1 MYNII
6 WIDYFTGEQYRGG
19 QVLNDFDAPLWKLP
33 VFVKANAIIPMYEPN
48 NNPQDIDRSVRNVE
62 FFATAGE
69 NSYTQFEDDGIFIDS
84 DLKESEDKE
93 YGTENHVNYGDHVST
108 TYKSSVKG
116 DVATFTAE
124 KSTGGYKGYAP
135 EHTTSF
141 VVNVSKEPTS
151 VVAKNG
157 DAALKKVEVK
167 TQEEFDKAQPKDGEF
182 VYFYN
187 AKPNLNYGSSSD
199 ATDAVKK
206 EGFSSKEILTTPK
219 LYVKFAKTDVQKN
232 VQTLELS
239 GFKNDGK
246 LDANAENDKLQVP
259 TLKTPTEENGD
270 LTPTSF
276 RLSWDAIEGATSYE
290 LMIDGTI
297 NSVPA
302 GTPEEPVTTLNV
314 TDQAYNSTHK
324 VKIRQRTAEGFS
336 KWSEEITV
344 VTLKDPWRNT
354 PTPVSAEFAGG
365 IWANSSSYSEMQ
377 AFNHSYLDG
386 KMFHS
391 GDNAAEGQAMT
402 IDYGQAYKFD
412 KLGYWPRT
420 DLKEGQTVCSGTVLQ
435 MKVETSLDGVHWT
448 DCGTSTWENT
458 PEPKEFKLNQTAFG
472 RYVRLTPVD
481 TNNGYFTALELA
493 MYKVDGSSAFEVGSL
508 VGDGKVTD
516 ADYQH
521 LKGNCIG
528 RENRA
533 PLDTDWSSHIAPNGA
548 DFNLNGA
555 YDAYDMAFTM
565 SKLDGG
571 TSKTDKVSG
580 NIVVVPSQATVEAG
594 DIITVDLYADDI
606 KNANALG
613 ALINFQ
619 SDAFEYVNGSLTK
632 SPYTAGMED
641 LSVVHSDFVDGKQ
654 SVNIS
659 FQNRGEQ
666 DLYSG
671 TGAVASFQLKAKK
684 AGEVKLPSTAW
695 AMGAQLDYIET
706 VDDGTI
712 NYPDA
717 PEPEAGELAMGDF
730 DLTMTNAALPTD
742 DGTNVTQMT
751 QGGTYEPLFDG
762 VEFHDGNSGAGTFEF
777 KWATET
783 DTVSTPVTLHFDLKQ
798 NRALDNVEI
807 VNRKDAGG
815 TVAGNGF
822 IKKLEATIFFEDGT
836 EQVFKGGEFDT
847 AAAVYTL
854 TPSAENAA
862 KKVDRVDV
870 NVLETN
876 GSKHLLTISEVNFN
890 YTDQVADVESV
901 VLGDN
906 ATTLFVGEL
915 SAVQASVM
923 PESIKYNQFEVE
935 SSDPSVAGI
944 VTKQVGENVVNFV
957 RGNKPGKAT
966 ITVRSVL
973 DKTKAA
979 TYEVEVKEGVNTSA
993 LEAALADAR
1002 ALNAAA
1008 YTEESYAKLAEAVK
1022 AGEDLLKSGTYAEQ
1036 QIADATVA
1044 IRDAIKGLEVLPIDE
1059 SKLINTKEN
1068 KDAVAV
1074 TGFSSQCEPQTI
1086 EDGLAANVLDY
1097 NDQSQWHSDYINSVG
1112 MPQYLE
1118 FDLGAS
1124 YDLTGMK
1131 FLPRQSGQNGDVFEA
1146 RVYVAD
1152 TAEGLKTAS
1161 PVGTFKFDNNGSV
1174 LNDRDQFKEMGF
1186 GATGRFVKF
1195 EIVHSGGDRA
1205 DQYASLAEM
1214 RFYGTKASET
1224 PQADASKLQA
1234 LVDKIHGE
1242 NLKAEDYTVE
1252 TWTKFELALGD
1263 AEKTLAD
1270 PQATQAEID
1279 SQLNALQKAYD
1290 GLVKTEV
1297 PPVEKPSKDE
1307 LKDLV
1312 AKAEALDTTGKTP
1325 ESVQALADAIASAKD
1340 VLAKDDATEDEIKA
1354 AYDKLAAAIDGL
1366 KDAEQGGN
1374 GGSGNGGNGGSGNQ
1388 GSGGNNG
1395 AAGGSGSNGSGLPQ
1409 TGDPAA
1415 VAVAGTG
1422 LIGSA
1427 AAALGAFFHRRR
1439 NR

>member
-6 WIDYFTGEQYRGG
+6 WIDYLTGEQYRGG
-19 QVLNDFDAPLWKLP
+19 QVLNSFDAPLWKLP
-33 VFVKANAIIPMYEPN
+33 VFVKVNAIIPMYEPN

-93 YGTENHVNYGDHVST
+93 YGTENHVNYGGHVST

-124 KSTGGYKGYAP
+124 KSTGSYKGYAP

-151 VVAKNG
+151 VVVKNG

-199 ATDAVKK
+199 ATDVVKK
-206 EGFSSKEILTTPK
+206 EGFSSQEILTTPK

-232 VQTLELS
+232 MQSLELS
-239 GFKNDGK
+239 GFKNEGAF
-246 LDANAENDKLQVP
+246 DANVEDANLQVP
-259 TLKTPTEENGD
+259 TLKQPSEENGD

-276 RLSWDAIEGATSYE
+276 RLNWDKVEGATSYDI
-290 LMIDGTI
+290 MVDGTV

-302 GTPEEPVTTLNV
+302 GTSEEPITSLTI

-324 VKIRQRTAEGFS
+324 VKIRQRTAKGYS

-354 PTPVSAEFAGG
+354 PSPVSVKFDGGVWAG
-365 IWANSSSYSEMQ
+365 SDSYKEMN
-377 AFNHSYLDG
+377 AFDHNVADG
-386 KMFHS
+386 SNMFHS
-391 GDNAAEGQAMT
+391 GDNAAEGQVMT
-402 IDYGQAYKFD
+402 VDYGTAYQFD

-420 DLKEGQTVCSGTVLQ
+420 DVAGAVASGTVLQ
-435 MKVETSLDGVHWT
+435 MKVETSLGGVHWV
-448 DCGTSTWENT
+448 DCGTSNWENT
-458 PEPKEFKLNQTAFG
+458 RDYKEFPLNQTVRA

-493 MYKVDGSSAFEVGSL
+493 MYKVDGSSAFEVGSIA
-508 VGDGKVTD
+508 GDGKVTD

-555 YDAYDMAFTM
+555 YDAYDMASTM
-565 SKLDGG
+565 SKLDGD
-571 TSKTDKVSG
+571 TTKSDKVSG
-580 NIVVVPSQATVEAG
+580 NIVVVPSQTTVEAG
-594 DIITVDLYADDI
+594 DVITVDLYTDDI

-619 SDAFEYVNGSLTK
+619 GDAFEYVNDSLTK
-632 SPYTAGMED
+632 SPYTASMED
-641 LSVVHSDFVDGKQ
+641 LSKMTTNFVDGKQ

-684 AGEVKLPSTAW
+684 AGEVKLPSTVW

-862 KKVDRVDV
+862 KKVGRVDV

-935 SSDPSVAGI
+935 SSDLSVAGI

-1022 AGEDLLKSGTYAEQ
+1022 AGEDLLKSGAYTEQ
-1036 QIADATVA
+1036 QVADATV
-1044 IRDAIKGLEVLPIDE
+1044 V
-1059 SKLINTKEN
+1059 
-1068 KDAVAV
+1068 
-1074 TGFSSQCEPQTI
+1074 
-1086 EDGLAANVLDY
+1086 
-1097 NDQSQWHSDYINSVG
+1097 
-1112 MPQYLE
+1112 
-1118 FDLGAS
+1118 
-1124 YDLTGMK
+1124 
-1131 FLPRQSGQNGDVFEA
+1131 
-1146 RVYVAD
+1146 
-1152 TAEGLKTAS
+1152 
-1161 PVGTFKFDNNGSV
+1161 
-1174 LNDRDQFKEMGF
+1174 
-1186 GATGRFVKF
+1186 
-1195 EIVHSGGDRA
+1195 
-1205 DQYASLAEM
+1205 
-1214 RFYGTKASET
+1214 
-1224 PQADASKLQA
+1224 
-1234 LVDKIHGE
+1234 
-1242 NLKAEDYTVE
+1242 
-1252 TWTKFELALGD
+1252 LAL
-1263 AEKTLAD
+1263 
-1270 PQATQAEID
+1270 I
-1279 SQLNALQKAYD
+1279 
-1290 GLVKTEV
+1290 
-1297 PPVEKPSKDE
+1297 
-1307 LKDLV
+1307 
-1312 AKAEALDTTGKTP
+1312 
-1325 ESVQALADAIASAKD
+1325 
-1340 VLAKDDATEDEIKA
+1340 
-1354 AYDKLAAAIDGL
+1354 
-1366 KDAEQGGN
+1366 
-1374 GGSGNGGNGGSGNQ
+1374 
-1388 GSGGNNG
+1388 
-1395 AAGGSGSNGSGLPQ
+1395 
-1409 TGDPAA
+1409 
-1415 VAVAGTG
+1415 
-1422 LIGSA
+1422 
-1427 AAALGAFFHRRR
+1427 
-1439 NR
+1439 